1 MSNYIA
7 KPSKL
12 PSNQFDHFYK
22 GGNRIGKLRN
32 GPGGPMRPEE
42 WIASTTT
49 RFGES
54 VNGLSELE
62 NGQLLRDVIAS
73 DAISWLGEKHIAKF
87 GASTEILVKLLDPD
101 QRLPVHY
108 HPNISFAKEKLH
120 INHGKTEAWLILD
133 APAGAKVGIGFKE
146 VMSKAD
152 VAAMVANHD
161 SDGLLKSL
169 VFKEVKAGDAVFVPA
184 GVVHAI
190 ESGIFVLELQEPT
203 DLSILLE
210 WDGFAVD
217 GDKDG
222 HLNLGF
228 DTALNALR
236 LTPLNMDE
244 ERQIITKFDIG
255 GQRSGGIFNSI
266 ANPFFRADY
275 LTQGHVKVES
285 GFGIFLALSGE
296 GVMIFDNDL

>member
-1 MSNYIA
+1 
-7 KPSKL
+7 
-12 PSNQFDHFYK
+12 
-22 GGNRIGKLRN
+22 
-32 GPGGPMRPEE
+32 MRPEE

-49 RFGES
+49 RFGEA
-54 VNGLSELE
+54 VNGLSKLE
-62 NGQLLRDVIAS
+62 NGQLLRDVIES
-73 DAISWLGEKHIAKF
+73 DPFNWLGEKHIAKF
-87 GASTEILVKLLDPD
+87 GTSTEILVKLLDPD

-108 HPNISFAKEKLH
+108 HPNISFAKENLH
-120 INHGKTEAWLILD
+120 INHGKTEAWIILD
-133 APAGAKVGIGFKE
+133 APVGAKVGIGFRE
-146 VMSKAD
+146 TMNKAD
-152 VAAMVANHD
+152 VGAMVAKHD
-161 SDGLLKSL
+161 SEGLLNSL
-169 VFKEVKAGDAVFVPA
+169 VFKEVKAGDAIFVPA

-228 DTALNALR
+228 DKALEALR
-236 LTPLNMDE
+236 LTPLSMEE
-244 ERQIITKFDIG
+244 EREIITKFDIG

-275 LTQGHVKVES
+275 LTQGHTKVES

-296 GVMIFDNDL
+296 GSMIFDNDQPLEIKRGDAVVIPNCAGGFTLNNCSGILSRPPAA